1 MKKSIKIAI
10 GVIMG
15 CMVINGC
22 LSASTPNE
30 NKPTKQQEQQ
40 VKTNE
45 VVLTE
50 DTYKYS
56 NGFTGKFYR
65 APKDLII
72 DDNKTYD
79 VKDIG
84 KIKGNVLRKMC
95 FTERFTDANG
105 QPVAVWDINDLPQ
118 VDSGKDY
125 YIISPIPDGELAGDP
140 AVKYGNNVMTF
151 DCDEDTLLNS
161 EIVRVHCEYI
171 VKNIAMNNLVCKMNV
186 LEVITDA
193 E

>member
-22 LSASTPNE
+22 MSNSTPKE
-30 NKPTKQQEQQ
+30 TKPTTQQEQQ
-40 VKTNE
+40 VNNNE

-50 DTYKYS
+50 DTYHYS

-65 APKDLII
+65 VPKDLVI

-79 VKDIG
+79 VKDMG
-84 KIKGNVLRKMC
+84 KIKGSTLRKMC
-95 FTERFTDANG
+95 WTERFTDANG
-105 QPVAVWDINDLPQ
+105 QPVAVWDIKDLPQ
-118 VDSGKDY
+118 VESGKDY
-125 YIISPIPDGELAGDP
+125 YIIAPIPDGELAGDP
-140 AVKYGNNVMTF
+140 AVKYGKNVMTF
-151 DCDEDTLLNS
+151 DCDADTLNNS

-171 VKNIAMNNLVCKMNV
+171 VKNIAMNNLVCRMNV
-186 LEVITDA
+186 LEVIGDA